1 MPKAI
6 FYLLKGDYRV
16 KGFRASAGHLTMQT
30 PQDPFKRESLRHC
43 WLGQCRVP
51 LVSKV
56 ELGSCARCVGLSVR
70 ASFQDWLCELA
81 PLGL

>member
-1 MPKAI
+1 
-6 FYLLKGDYRV
+6 
-16 KGFRASAGHLTMQT
+16 MQT

-56 ELGSCARCVGLSVR
+56 ELGSCARCVGLSVC
-70 ASFQDWLCELA
+70 ASFQDRLCKLA
-81 PLGL
+81 PLGLLGALGNFRAYRAPGLGLTG